1 MFGIESYLSRDAMT
15 LSKYRLLG
23 LVGQGQFG
31 RVYCAVDRK
40 KGRLVALKELDPN
53 RFPTK
58 QFLRELR
65 FLLSLSHPN
74 IVTCRALE
82 HGKHGRCL
90 VMDYCEGG
98 TLRSLMETAGQLHP
112 SHVLSLVTDVLQGLE
127 YAHNQGIIHCD
138 IKPENI
144 LLSLQPSGW
153 MAHVT
158 DFGVAR
164 LVQEL
169 GDSSSGHTGSP
180 AYMAPERFYGQY
192 SYGSD
197 LYAVGVLLFELLTG
211 YRPFTGMPGELMS
224 AHLNQPVEIP
234 ETVPFLM
241 RSILTTALQKLPHRR
256 FASAGEMLK
265 AVRLAAEVETT
276 ASHGNSLLATPA
288 INWSACSLQAIRQ
301 QCLALPVTRLA
312 VTSNQIWT
320 AEITHV
326 TCNTY
331 ESGVLDSELLTHWQ
345 MTLPHPVAQLHP
357 FSLGCLILTQSHS
370 LPGLNHTLYQIT
382 NSGGRHSSDSAIVGQ
397 DTASFAP
404 PACKH
409 GVADPLFSIC
419 SSKFLM
425 AVDPA
430 AKWIATMS
438 APERVGTTEEMNQSK
453 VSDKLMFLK
462 LTAPTAEAMVISP
475 VAVTSEL
482 EPTGASALIPLNRRL
497 CLAIASN
504 SDTATSRKTLLQ
516 VVNRRGKL
524 VGTLSLPMGLRRVTR
539 SARSEFELFAVED
552 HKSPCGLLI
561 NLKPWKVSRVPLAID
576 PNFVQATSWGY
587 ILADFRGQVLLLSSG
602 GEQIGGFQVPTTI
615 TAIAA
620 VEPYGLLI
628 ATWDRTDGTL
638 YTIDLKALNLDFIF

>member
-112 SHVLSLVTDVLQGLE
+112 SYALSLVTDVLQGLE

-153 MAHVT
+153 VAHVT

-211 YRPFTGMPGELMS
+211 YRPFSGMPGELMS

-241 RSILTTALQKLPHRR
+241 RSILSTALQKLPHRR

-276 ASHGNSLLATPA
+276 ASQGNSLLVSPTV
-288 INWSACSLQAIRQ
+288 NGSASSFRAIRQ
-301 QCLALPVTRLA
+301 QGLALPVTRLM
-312 VTSNQIWT
+312 VTSSQIWT
-320 AEITHV
+320 AAITHV

-331 ESGVLDSELLTHWQ
+331 EASVLSGDPIAHWQ
-345 MTLPHPVAQLHP
+345 TTLPYPVAQLHP
-357 FSLGCLILTQSHS
+357 LLTGCLALTQSHS
-370 LPGLNHTLYQIT
+370 LPGVNHTLYQVT
-382 NSGGRHSSDSAIVGQ
+382 SSAAQDQLVPEIVGQ
-397 DTASFAP
+397 Y
-404 PACKH
+404 PAKTNSEACIH
-409 GVADPLFSIC
+409 RPAHLLFSTY
-419 SSKFLM
+419 SPKLLM

-430 AKWIATMS
+430 TKWAAIVST
-438 APERVGTTEEMNQSK
+438 PETASDTEGTEQNEA
-453 VSDKLMFLK
+453 VDKLMFLK
-462 LTAPTAEAMVISP
+462 LAALGSDTTVISP
-475 VAVTSEL
+475 PVVASEL
-482 EPTGASALIPLNRRL
+482 EITDTAALIPLNRRL
-497 CLAIASN
+497 CLAISGY
-504 SDTATSRKTLLQ
+504 SATTPRRTSLQ

-524 VGTLSLPMGLRRVTR
+524 VGTLTLPMGLRGVTR
-539 SARSEFELFAVED
+539 SARSDFELFAIED

-561 NLKPWKVSRVPLAID
+561 NLKPWKVVRVPLAID

-587 ILADFRGQVLLLSSG
+587 ILADFRGQVLLLSDG

-620 VEPYGLLI
+620 VEPYGLLV
-628 ATWDRTDGTL
+628 ATWDSTDGIL

>member
-112 SHVLSLVTDVLQGLE
+112 SHALSLVTDVLQGLE

-144 LLSLQPSGW
+144 LLGLQPSGW
-153 MAHVT
+153 VAHVT

-224 AHLNQPVEIP
+224 AHLNQLVEIP

-241 RSILTTALQKLPHRR
+241 RSILSTALQKLPHRR
-256 FASAGEMLK
+256 FASASEMLK

-276 ASHGNSLLATPA
+276 ASQGNSLLVTPTV
-288 INWSACSLQAIRQ
+288 NWAACPFQAVRQ
-301 QCLALPVTRLA
+301 QRLTLPITRLA
-312 VTSNQIWT
+312 VTTNQVWT
-320 AEITHV
+320 AEITRV
-326 TCNTY
+326 TCDTY
-331 ESGVLDSELLTHWQ
+331 EASALDSEPIAHWQ
-345 MTLPHPVAQLHP
+345 TTLPHPVAQFHP
-357 FSLGCLILTQSHS
+357 LSTGCLTLTQSHR
-370 LPGLNHTLYQIT
+370 LPEINHTLYQIAGSS
-382 NSGGRHSSDSAIVGQ
+382 NQDSSGLRTIEQ
-397 DTASFAP
+397 DIAALNLQALAHPTAYT
-404 PACKH
+404 
-409 GVADPLFSIC
+409 LFSIC
-419 SSKFLM
+419 RPKLLM

-430 AKWIATMS
+430 AKWVAMMS
-438 APERVGTTEEMNQSK
+438 VPK
-453 VSDKLMFLK
+453 VASETKGLEQTKNSEHLTFLK
-462 LTAPTAEAMVISP
+462 LSALAADAITSKPA
-475 VAVTSEL
+475 VAISEL
-482 EPTGASALIPLNRRL
+482 EIAEASALISLNRRL
-497 CLAIASN
+497 CLAIASH
-504 SDTATSRKTLLQ
+504 SDAATPRKTLLQ
-516 VVNRRGKL
+516 VINRRGKL
-524 VGTLSLPMGLRRVTR
+524 VGTLSLPMGLRQVTR
-539 SARSEFELFAVED
+539 SARSDFELFAIEE

-561 NLKPWKVSRVPLAID
+561 NLKPWKVVRVPLAID

-587 ILADFRGQVLLLSSG
+587 ILADFRGQVLLLSDC
-602 GEQIGGFQVPTTI
+602 GEQIGGFQVPMTI

-620 VEPYGLLI
+620 VEPYGLLV
-628 ATWDRTDGTL
+628 ATWDSTDGIL